1 MLNQDYRDM
10 LSCLKE
16 EKVDFIIVGAY
27 ALAAHGNPRATG
39 DIDIWIRNTAEN
51 GRKVILA
58 LTRFG
63 APLAGLSANDFTVD
77 DLILQIGVEPCRV
90 DLITGID
97 GVTFKDAWVNKKIV
111 DVDGIN
117 LNILSKSDLLKNK
130 IAANRDKD
138 RSDIAWLTK
147 NQDTDA

>member
-51 GRKVILA
+51 GRNA
-58 LTRFG
+58 LRALSRGCLKIKIPMPNNRCAG
-63 APLAGLSANDFTVD
+63 AAADRLLPSAEGGGPLNLDVRR
-77 DLILQIGVEPCRV
+77 LIN
-90 DLITGID
+90 
-97 GVTFKDAWVNKKIV
+97 A
-111 DVDGIN
+111 
-117 LNILSKSDLLKNK
+117 
-130 IAANRDKD
+130 
-138 RSDIAWLTK
+138 
-147 NQDTDA
+147 